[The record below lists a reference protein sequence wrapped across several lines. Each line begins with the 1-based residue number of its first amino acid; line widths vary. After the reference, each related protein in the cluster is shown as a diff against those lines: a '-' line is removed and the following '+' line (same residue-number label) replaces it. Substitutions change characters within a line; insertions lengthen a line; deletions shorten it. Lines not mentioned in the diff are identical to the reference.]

1 MRCYACYQK
10 WSRNRHCY
18 YCYACYA
25 CHHHWSTPSVAAADV
40 ETRQSGL
47 QGITAM
53 PPDDTFVHILPFYT
67 AGDLYHGLLQCRTS
81 YCAYLGS
88 HNKGASSI
96 FAVLAE
102 VQNTRKSKNSAAVP
116 SVVMVPTIFMVQ
128 QYSMQYMG
136 GFPYSIFNS
145 PNDNHAYNIPLRAIL
160 SSFLTICKYNIH
172 AERYRWASPHNG
184 DGCRAQAALSILSRV
199 PPSTSS
205 THRLYQALSLLRI
218 FQFSRAD
225 FGKNPESF
233 V

>member
-81 YCAYLGS
+81 HSFVQIWVLTISYKFYLCSTGR
-88 HNKGASSI
+88 GAKYEEKQKQCRSSQCSNGANNI
-96 FAVLAE
+96 HGTAILHAVYGW
-102 VQNTRKSKNSAAVP
+102 V
-116 SVVMVPTIFMVQ
+116 
-128 QYSMQYMG
+128 
-136 GFPYSIFNS
+136 SIFNIQFTQWQ
-145 PNDNHAYNIPLRAIL
+145 PCIQYPPACDIVEL
-160 SSFLTICKYNIH
+160 
-172 AERYRWASPHNG
+172 PHNMQVQYS
-184 DGCRAQAALSILSRV
+184 CWAI
-199 PPSTSS
+199 
-205 THRLYQALSLLRI
+205 
-218 FQFSRAD
+218 
-225 FGKNPESF
+225 
-233 V
+233 